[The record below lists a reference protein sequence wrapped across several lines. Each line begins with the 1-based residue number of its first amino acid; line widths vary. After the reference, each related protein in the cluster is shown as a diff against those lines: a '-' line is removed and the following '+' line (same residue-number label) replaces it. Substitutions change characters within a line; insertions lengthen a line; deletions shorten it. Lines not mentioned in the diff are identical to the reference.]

1 MLTQIKNYV
10 ITKVTHMAVG
20 RLVKWGFW
28 SAVLFA
34 PVTVVSTVGLPVL
47 TITAITVHSGLIE
60 YTTTKLIYSSAK

>member
-34 PVTVVSTVGLPVL
+34 PITVVSTVGIPILAV
-47 TITAITVHSGLIE
+47 TALTVHSGIIE
-60 YTTTKLIYSSAK
+60 YTTTKLIYSSTE